1 MTPQRIKEAALGAV
15 LGILA
20 AYGVLCFLAT
30 EQGVN
35 LFRYQG
41 F

>member
-1 MTPQRIKEAALGAV
+1 MTLQHIMQVALGAALGS
-15 LGILA
+15 LA

-30 EQGVN
+30 EEGVN